1 MSGARSQ
8 TAPEGITPAVSAPAT
23 PRSDS
28 VASRCDG
35 SGARES
41 GWIQGICWIRCPE
54 PEHPNAKSKR
64 GWIAEHVSVM
74 SQVLGRPLRR
84 GESVHHRNNIKHDNR
99 PENLQ
104 LWHTHQPKG
113 AGVEDTVRWAR
124 WFLEEYGEEF
134 PE

>member
-1 MSGARSQ
+1 MSGSCPRCWDGRS
-8 TAPEGITPAVSAPAT
+8 AG
-23 PRSDS
+23 
-28 VASRCDG
+28 
-35 SGARES
+35 
-41 GWIQGICWIRCPE
+41 
-54 PEHPNAKSKR
+54 
-64 GWIAEHVSVM
+64 
-74 SQVLGRPLRR
+74 